1 MLIYKYVYSRPAYL
15 CTDDPDAQQR
25 LAQVAQDDRPS
36 DQQRENI
43 QLREFKTAT
52 AGTDTVNSFCEFYMV
67 AELCLTR
74 GIPKQQQWTTG
85 RGLDPRALGDFQQNT
100 PSTYTQ
106 QWRQQQT
113 MK

>member
-36 DQQRENI
+36 AQQRENI

-74 GIPKQQQWTTG
+74 GIPKQQQ
-85 RGLDPRALGDFQQNT
+85 
-100 PSTYTQ
+100 
-106 QWRQQQT
+106 
-113 MK
+113 